1 MFAYRVHPTTFI
13 PRYHHTAI
21 DIFKLKG
28 TEVQASYD
36 GKAEVSHDNLAGNWV
51 KIIHPIKTKDGFH
64 LETRYL
70 HLDEVKVKTGNEV
83 HKGEVIGTLGGTGVM
98 DGYFPHLHYEA
109 VMINNEGVGLPIV
122 LDPAQIYFDSP
133 ERGFFERIFADPQ
146 LKGRL
151 VASAIRVP
159 VADGSLVNFVA
170 EIASKEIPREDVNE
184 LFRNVAKFHMKGIL
198 EYSEE
203 SLVSTDIVGNP
214 HSCIFDSQ
222 MTSVIDSEM
231 IVLTGWYDN
240 EWGYSNR
247 MIDMIKYIINK

>member
-51 KIIHPIKTKDGFH
+51 KIIHPIKTKDGYH

-146 LKGRL
+146 LDFR
-151 VASAIRVP
+151 SITRDIR
-159 VADGSLVNFVA
+159 G
-170 EIASKEIPREDVNE
+170 EDVIGQLAQTIKDANPNDRKFLELYKEYWNYEVNE
-184 LFRNVAKFHMKGIL
+184 KGSQKANQLL
-198 EYSEE
+198 ER
-203 SLVSTDIVGNP
+203 L
-214 HSCIFDSQ
+214 
-222 MTSVIDSEM
+222 
-231 IVLTGWYDN
+231 
-240 EWGYSNR
+240 R
-247 MIDMIKYIINK
+247 